1 MSDGTWQRDGNGP
14 PQAHRPRAVS
24 RPSRRREAAAG
35 IAATLAA
42 VLFAACAEDAR
53 TGEDGGSGAGGRS
66 TTVTVGT
73 FGVFGYKQAG
83 LYAEYERLHPGITIK
98 ESVIERNDAY
108 YPQLLTHLAAG
119 GGLADIQAV
128 ETGNINEVVTTQAD
142 RFVDLS
148 RVKGVRRSDWLPWKW
163 DQATTRSGRTIGL
176 GTDIGPI
183 AVCYRKDLFA
193 KAGLPTDRESVGRLW
208 AGDWQKY
215 IDTGKRYM
223 ARAPAGTV
231 FTDSAAGIY
240 NASVH
245 AHAERYYD
253 HRGRPVYRTSRA
265 VKESWDLAMQAATGG
280 LTARLKQFEK
290 PWDQAYANGRFA
302 SVACP
307 PWMLGYIKEKAGAE
321 GADKWDVAA
330 APRPANWGGSFI
342 TVPKAARH
350 RTAATALAAWLT
362 APEQQAKLFGRQ
374 ASIPSTPASYA
385 MPLVRD
391 ARNPYFCGAPTG
403 RIFSAAARAIPTLV
417 IGPKEQQ
424 IGTAFTDV
432 GIPQVEQQGKSPRAG
447 WKAAQKEIDNVVD
460 A

>member
-1 MSDGTWQRDGNGP
+1 MAPGSVR
-14 PQAHRPRAVS
+14 RA
-24 RPSRRREAAAG
+24 PRRRGAAAG
-35 IAATLAA
+35 IAAGTLAA
-42 VLFAACAEDAR
+42 LLFAACAQDAG
-53 TGEDGGSGAGGRS
+53 TGEEGGSGAGGRG

-83 LYAEYERLHPGITIK
+83 LYAEYERLHPGVTIK

-128 ETGNINEVVTTQAD
+128 ETGNINEIVTTQAD

-148 RVKGVRRSDWLPWKW
+148 RAGGVRRGDWLPWKW
-163 DQATTRSGRTIGL
+163 DQATTRTGRTIGL

-193 KAGLPTDRESVGRLW
+193 RAGLPTDRESVGRLW
-208 AGDWQKY
+208 AGDWRKY
-215 IDTGKRYM
+215 LETGERYK
-223 ARAPAGTV
+223 AHAPAGTV

-253 HRGRPVYRTSRA
+253 RRGRPVYRTSPA
-265 VKESWDLAMQAATGG
+265 VKESWDLAVRAARSG

-307 PWMLGYIKEKAGAE
+307 PWMLGYIKEKAGAA
-321 GADKWDVAA
+321 GRNKWDVAP

-342 TVPKAARH
+342 TVPRAARH
-350 RTAATALAAWLT
+350 RAAATALAVWLT

-391 ARNPYFCGAPTG
+391 ARNPYFGGAPVG
-403 RIFSAAARAIPTLV
+403 RIFSDAARSVPTLV
-417 IGPKEQQ
+417 IGPKEAQ

-432 GIPQVEQQGKSPRAG
+432 GIPQVEQQGKSPEAG
-447 WKAAQKEIDNVVD
+447 WKAAQKEIENAVD